1 MECIPSIDIRGGQAV
16 RLLRGEF
23 SRETVYG
30 DPIER
35 ALAYVAD
42 GASHLHL
49 VDLDAA
55 RTGRP
60 VNGEIVREL
69 IRQVQVPVEFG
80 GGVRTI
86 ESADALFGAGVGHV
100 VVGTAGIEDP
110 EFLRRLATRYPGR
123 VLAGLDHRRA
133 TVGDRMVRE
142 LAVRGWE
149 ESTGVDLGA
158 ALRALE
164 GLPLAGVV
172 VTDIT
177 RDGTLEGP
185 DLDGCRYVLGAT
197 HLPVVAAGGVA
208 SVADLSALAGLRVL
222 ERGLAGVIVGRAFAS
237 GELAVADAVAAC
249 EA

>member
-23 SRETVYG
+23 SCETSYG
-30 DPIER
+30 DPI
-35 ALAYVAD
+35 AQAHAYAAA
-42 GASHLHL
+42 GASLLHL

-60 VNGEIVREL
+60 DNEQTVQEIVH
-69 IRQVQVPVEFG
+69 QVPVQVQFG

-86 ESADALFGAGVGHV
+86 EAADALFQLGIGRL

-110 EFLRRLATRYPGR
+110 EFARRLARRYPDR
-123 VLAGLDHRRA
+123 VLVGLDHRRR
-133 TVGDRMVRE
+133 TVGGRMTRE

-149 ESTGVDLGA
+149 ESTGVELAA
-158 ALRALE
+158 ALRGLE

-185 DLDGCRYVLGAT
+185 DLDGCRYVLGET
-197 HLPVVAAGGVA
+197 RFPVIAAGGVGTLA
-208 SVADLSALAGLRVL
+208 HLGELVALSVVGR
-222 ERGLAGVIVGRAFAS
+222 RLAGVIVGRAFAS
-237 GELAVADAVAAC
+237 GELAIADAIALCAA
-249 EA
+249 